1 MWPPTPERHNPSTYT
16 FTLMSQCPYHDAFKE
31 DRRQG
36 PVLPAEMDG
45 ETIPMLLRHKDVRRA
60 AKDYRTYSSDAPFRV
75 PIPSEEDVR
84 SIRQLPIETDPPEH
98 SEYRAIVEPFF
109 RQPKEA
115 EYAARMERLIA
126 RMLDEAAAADSVE
139 VVREFALPLQSRAL
153 TLLLKMP
160 ESEADEWIGWGTH
173 VFRDGEGSS
182 KGAQLENYIHRQL
195 DRAEAS
201 PGEDFFSALTQA
213 TFRGRRLTRDE
224 CVGFANLTFAG
235 GRDTV
240 ISTVGGVIAHL
251 GNQPEVLPWLRED
264 AARVVPAGE
273 EFFRVLS
280 PLTHIGRVCPAAT
293 DVHGTPVPAGGRVS
307 LGWAAANY
315 DETVFEAP
323 GEIRLDRKP
332 NPHVAF
338 GSGAHTCLG
347 AHHARL
353 IVRTLLTELATRIAR
368 IEVLDAR
375 PAAPSDANYRRA
387 VGYDHLQVRFVG
399 V

>member
-1 MWPPTPERHNPSTYT
+1 
-16 FTLMSQCPYHDAFKE
+16 MSQCPYHDAFKE

-98 SEYRAIVEPFF
+98 S
-109 RQPKEA
+109 
-115 EYAARMERLIA
+115 
-126 RMLDEAAAADSVE
+126 
-139 VVREFALPLQSRAL
+139 
-153 TLLLKMP
+153 
-160 ESEADEWIGWGTH
+160 
-173 VFRDGEGSS
+173 
-182 KGAQLENYIHRQL
+182 
-195 DRAEAS
+195 
-201 PGEDFFSALTQA
+201 
-213 TFRGRRLTRDE
+213 
-224 CVGFANLTFAG
+224 
-235 GRDTV
+235 
-240 ISTVGGVIAHL
+240 
-251 GNQPEVLPWLRED
+251 
-264 AARVVPAGE
+264 
-273 EFFRVLS
+273 
-280 PLTHIGRVCPAAT
+280 
-293 DVHGTPVPAGGRVS
+293 
-307 LGWAAANY
+307 